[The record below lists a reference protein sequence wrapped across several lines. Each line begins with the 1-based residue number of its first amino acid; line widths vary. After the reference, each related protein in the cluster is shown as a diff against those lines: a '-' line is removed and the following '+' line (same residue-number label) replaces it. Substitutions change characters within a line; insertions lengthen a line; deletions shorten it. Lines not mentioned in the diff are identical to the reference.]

1 MKIYALNLE
10 CASLTDLNSNNMN
23 YKIFIPVL
31 STLVC
36 CTGNPAP
43 LNAHTPSIINGV
55 CDYISGVSN
64 NRKSVN
70 CIVIDEGDGGYT
82 TNIIDTQVHVNIKTN
97 EMYVNGK
104 ECLPILAVVNN
115 ENPHIYSICGGTDDD
130 YTVVIPTR

>member
-1 MKIYALNLE
+1 
-10 CASLTDLNSNNMN
+10 MN
-23 YKIFIPVL
+23 KIFIPVL

-36 CTGNPAP
+36 CMGNPSQVDAR
-43 LNAHTPSIINGV
+43 TPAIINGT
-55 CDYISGVSN
+55 CDYISGYSN

-82 TNIIDTQVHVNIKTN
+82 TNIIDTQVHVNVKTN

>member
-1 MKIYALNLE
+1 M
-10 CASLTDLNSNNMN
+10 S
-23 YKIFIPVL
+23 IP
-31 STLVC
+31 SSAKAHE
-36 CTGNPAP
+36 PA
-43 LNAHTPSIINGV
+43 IINGV
-55 CDYISGVSN
+55 CDYISGVSS

-82 TNIIDTQVHVNIKTN
+82 TNIIDTQVHVNVKTN